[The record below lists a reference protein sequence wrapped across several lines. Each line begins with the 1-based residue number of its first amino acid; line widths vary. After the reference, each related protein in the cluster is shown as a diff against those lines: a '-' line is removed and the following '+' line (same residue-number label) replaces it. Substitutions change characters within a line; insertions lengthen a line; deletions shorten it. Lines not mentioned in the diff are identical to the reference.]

1 MMSGWMEY
9 TFRQWVDS
17 THACM
22 YTHARTLTHA
32 HTASILSLF
41 CVLGWGGGIN
51 EPVFNLN
58 HPGNTNECKTVKYLS
73 EAVLQ
78 FCKIVF
84 QFYGTEATVLHFVLI
99 AAITCTLLAFLLIIV
114 KVKEVSDSVENIFKI
129 G

>member
-1 MMSGWMEY
+1 MLAC
-9 TFRQWVDS
+9 
-17 THACM
+17 THM
-22 YTHARTLTHA
+22 HA
-32 HTASILSLF
+32 HSHTHTLLQSFLSF
-41 CVLGWGGGIN
+41 VCLGGGGGIN
-51 EPVFNLN
+51 EPVLN
-58 HPGNTNECKTVKYLS
+58 HNQPGNTNECKTVKYLS

-78 FCKIVF
+78 FFKIVF